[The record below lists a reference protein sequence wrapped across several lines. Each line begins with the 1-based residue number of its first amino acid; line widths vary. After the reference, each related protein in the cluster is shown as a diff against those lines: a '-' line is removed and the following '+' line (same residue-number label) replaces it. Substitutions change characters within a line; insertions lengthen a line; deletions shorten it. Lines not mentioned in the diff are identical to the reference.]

1 MTEKIIISGFG
12 GQGIMSIGKIIAYA
26 GMMEDKNVT
35 WLPSYGPEMRGGTA
49 NCNVIV
55 SNNIVASPI
64 VTEATSVIV
73 LNKPSLDK
81 FESYVISEGKLLI
94 NSSLIEKKETR
105 CDINTLYIPASQIA
119 LELGNAKIANIVML
133 GAYLELTKL
142 VKYDTVIKVLKEIFG
157 KSSFVDIDIK
167 ALYKGANYIN

>member
-94 NSSLIEKKETR
+94 NSSLIEKKKIR
-105 CDINTLYIPASQIA
+105 CDINALYIPASQIA

-133 GAYLELTKL
+133 GAYLGLTKL

-157 KSSFVDIDIK
+157 KSNIVDIDIK
-167 ALYKGANYIN
+167 ALNKGANYIN